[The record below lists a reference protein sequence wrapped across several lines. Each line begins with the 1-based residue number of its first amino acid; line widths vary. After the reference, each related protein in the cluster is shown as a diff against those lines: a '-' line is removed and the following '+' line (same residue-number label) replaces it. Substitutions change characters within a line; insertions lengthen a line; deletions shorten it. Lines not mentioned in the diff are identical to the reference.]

1 MFNYIAENPEY
12 LLKYLITGGAGFIG
26 SHLVDKI
33 LSEGSEVLVLDD
45 LSTGKM
51 KNIAHHENN
60 KMFRFEKGTI
70 LDYDLVNSLV
80 EKSDVVFHLAAAVGV
95 NLIVG
100 EPFKSLQT
108 NITGSENVLKSC
120 KENGKKVLVTSTS
133 EIYGKNTSNELG
145 EEDDRILGS
154 PLKTRWS
161 YSEAKAVEEILAHLY
176 WKEFGLPTIIVR
188 LFNTVGP
195 RQVGDY
201 GMVVPRFITKAL
213 SNQTIQVFGSGTQQR
228 CFCHVSDVT
237 NALFNLIK
245 TPNAVGQVFN
255 IGSKSETTIMDL
267 ALRIIELTNS
277 SSDIEL
283 VDYSEAY
290 ESGFEDMMRRR
301 PNISKIKNYINW
313 EPTFGLDEIIL
324 DIVGKA

>member
-1 MFNYIAENPEY
+1 M
-12 LLKYLITGGAGFIG
+12 KYLITGGAGFIG

-213 SNQTIQVFGSGTQQR
+213 NNQTIQVFGSGTQQR

-301 PNISKIKNYINW
+301 PNISKIKNFINW

-324 DIVGKA
+324 DIVRKA

>member
-1 MFNYIAENPEY
+1 
-12 LLKYLITGGAGFIG
+12 LITGGAGFIG

-213 SNQTIQVFGSGTQQR
+213 NNQTIQVFGSGTQQR

-301 PNISKIKNYINW
+301 PNISKIKNFINW

-324 DIVGKA
+324 DIVRKA

>member
-1 MFNYIAENPEY
+1 
-12 LLKYLITGGAGFIG
+12 LKYLITGGAGFIG

-213 SNQTIQVFGSGTQQR
+213 NNQTIQVFGSGTQQR

-301 PNISKIKNYINW
+301 PNISKIKNFINW

-324 DIVGKA
+324 DIVRKA

>member
-1 MFNYIAENPEY
+1 M
-12 LLKYLITGGAGFIG
+12 KYLVTGGAGFIG

-51 KNIAHHENN
+51 KNVIHHENN
-60 KMFRFEKGTI
+60 RMFRFEQGTI

-80 EKSDVVFHLAAAVGV
+80 EKSDAVFHLAAAVGV

-120 KENGKKVLVTSTS
+120 KENGKKVLVASTS

-161 YSEAKAVEEILAHLY
+161 YSEAKAIEEILAYLY

-213 SNQTIQVFGSGTQQR
+213 NNQTIQVFGSGTQQR

-255 IGSKSETTIMDL
+255 VGSKSETTIMDL

-277 SSDIEL
+277 SSEIEL

-301 PNISKIKNYINW
+301 PNISKIKNFINW

-324 DIVGKA
+324 DIVRKA

>member
-1 MFNYIAENPEY
+1 
-12 LLKYLITGGAGFIG
+12 
-26 SHLVDKI
+26 
-33 LSEGSEVLVLDD
+33 
-45 LSTGKM
+45 
-51 KNIAHHENN
+51 
-60 KMFRFEKGTI
+60 
-70 LDYDLVNSLV
+70 
-80 EKSDVVFHLAAAVGV
+80 
-95 NLIVG
+95 
-100 EPFKSLQT
+100 
-108 NITGSENVLKSC
+108 
-120 KENGKKVLVTSTS
+120 
-133 EIYGKNTSNELG
+133 
-145 EEDDRILGS
+145 
-154 PLKTRWS
+154 
-161 YSEAKAVEEILAHLY
+161 
-176 WKEFGLPTIIVR
+176 
-188 LFNTVGP
+188 
-195 RQVGDY
+195 
-201 GMVVPRFITKAL
+201 
-213 SNQTIQVFGSGTQQR
+213 
-228 CFCHVSDVT
+228 VT

>member
-1 MFNYIAENPEY
+1 M
-12 LLKYLITGGAGFIG
+12 KYLITGGAGFIG

-45 LSTGKM
+45 LSTGKI

-301 PNISKIKNYINW
+301 PNISKIKNHINW

>member
-1 MFNYIAENPEY
+1 M
-12 LLKYLITGGAGFIG
+12 KYLITGGAGFIG

-45 LSTGKM
+45 LSTGKI